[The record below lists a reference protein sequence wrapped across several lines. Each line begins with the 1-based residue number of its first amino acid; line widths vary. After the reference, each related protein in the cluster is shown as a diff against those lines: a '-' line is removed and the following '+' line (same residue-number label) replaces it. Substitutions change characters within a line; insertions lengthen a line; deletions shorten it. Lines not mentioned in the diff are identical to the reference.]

1 MKVLP
6 EISNMSC
13 SRFKTLND
21 SYTLIN
27 FNNDTNV
34 ALSYKESE
42 NSNFDILSDLIECKA
57 YATALLYLNENYILD
72 NKFGYLLENQNIMDF
87 YDDCE
92 DLLKKNIKVVEVA
105 GIPLTDI
112 KGYKIY
118 ESDIGIVRGNN
129 SKKIFESF
137 DKINIEDIT
146 LDLLK
151 DFKYDMFIE
160 AYAVCPEC
168 KAVFY
173 VPDNTEQT
181 TTQDVEM
188 YSTLD
193 NPAAEKVVDYDV
205 TMATCPY
212 CGHSDE
218 LGTYYVASLEDLLD
232 APNKEE
238 LVPGI
243 SELTED
249 TLTEDGEGT
258 QATDIAPKVDQEVGA
273 LTKAK
278 PEKKY
283 YDILLSDIDEN
294 ADEILNKGFI
304 KNKDGHYQRGNYV
317 LVKENDKYIAIRK
330 DKLK

>member
-151 DFKYDMFIE
+151 SDYADAFIND
-160 AYAVCPEC
+160 YVVCPEC
-168 KAVFY
+168 NAIFSV
-173 VPDNTEQT
+173 VENSEEDTV
-181 TTQDVEM
+181 QDVEM

-193 NPAAEKVVDYDV
+193 NPAAEKVVNYDISK
-205 TMATCPY
+205 TTCPY
-212 CGHSDE
+212 CKYSAE
-218 LGTYYVASLEDLLD
+218 TEEFYQASLDD
-232 APNKEE
+232 IQSAPNAEE
-238 LVPGI
+238 LVPGSTSI
-243 SELTED
+243 NEEA
-249 TLTEDGEGT
+249 EGT
-258 QATDIAPKVDQEVGA
+258 QVTDIAPKVDQEVGA

-317 LVKENDKYIAIRK
+317 LVKESDKYIAIRK

>member
-137 DKINIEDIT
+137 DKINMEDIT

-151 DFKYDMFIE
+151 SDYADAFIND
-160 AYAVCPEC
+160 YVVCPEC
-168 KAVFY
+168 NAIFNV
-173 VPDNTEQT
+173 VENSEEDTV
-181 TTQDVEM
+181 QDVEM

-193 NPAAEKVVDYDV
+193 NPAAEKVVNYDISK
-205 TMATCPY
+205 TTCPY
-212 CGHSDE
+212 CKYSAE
-218 LGTYYVASLEDLLD
+218 TEEFYQASLDD
-232 APNKEE
+232 IQSAPNAEE
-238 LVPGI
+238 LVPGSTSI
-243 SELTED
+243 NEEA
-249 TLTEDGEGT
+249 EGT
-258 QATDIAPKVDQEVGA
+258 QVTDIAPKVDQEVGA

>member
-137 DKINIEDIT
+137 DKIKIEDIT

-151 DFKYDMFIE
+151 SDYADAFIND
-160 AYAVCPEC
+160 YVVCPEC
-168 KAVFY
+168 NAIVS
-173 VPDNTEQT
+173 VVENSEEDTV
-181 TTQDVEM
+181 QDVEM

-193 NPAAEKVVDYDV
+193 NPAAEKVVNYDISK
-205 TMATCPY
+205 TTCPY
-212 CGHSDE
+212 CKYSAE
-218 LGTYYVASLEDLLD
+218 TEEFYQASLDD
-232 APNKEE
+232 IQSAPNAEE
-238 LVPGI
+238 LVPGSTSI
-243 SELTED
+243 NEEA
-249 TLTEDGEGT
+249 EGT
-258 QATDIAPKVDQEVGA
+258 QVTDIAPKVDQEVGA

>member
-72 NKFGYLLENQNIMDF
+72 NKFGYLLENQNIIDF

-137 DKINIEDIT
+137 DKINMEDIT

-151 DFKYDMFIE
+151 SDYADAFIND
-160 AYAVCPEC
+160 YVVCPEC
-168 KAVFY
+168 NAIFNV
-173 VPDNTEQT
+173 VENSEEDTV
-181 TTQDVEM
+181 QDVEM

-193 NPAAEKVVDYDV
+193 NPAAEKVVNYDISK
-205 TMATCPY
+205 TTCPY
-212 CGHSDE
+212 CKYFAE
-218 LGTYYVASLEDLLD
+218 TEEFYQASLDD
-232 APNKEE
+232 IQSAPNAEE
-238 LVPGI
+238 LVPGSTSI
-243 SELTED
+243 NEEA
-249 TLTEDGEGT
+249 EGT
-258 QATDIAPKVDQEVGA
+258 QVTDIAPKVDQEVGA

>member
-137 DKINIEDIT
+137 DKIKIEDIT

-151 DFKYDMFIE
+151 SDYADAFIND
-160 AYAVCPEC
+160 YVVCPEC
-168 KAVFY
+168 NAIFSV
-173 VPDNTEQT
+173 VENSEEDTV
-181 TTQDVEM
+181 QDVEM

-193 NPAAEKVVDYDV
+193 NPAAEKVVNYDISK
-205 TMATCPY
+205 TTCPY
-212 CGHSDE
+212 CKYSAE
-218 LGTYYVASLEDLLD
+218 TEEFYQASLDD
-232 APNKEE
+232 IQSAPNAEE
-238 LVPGI
+238 LVPGSTSI
-243 SELTED
+243 NEEA
-249 TLTEDGEGT
+249 EGT
-258 QATDIAPKVDQEVGA
+258 QVTDIAPKVDQEVGA

>member
-151 DFKYDMFIE
+151 SDYADAFIND
-160 AYAVCPEC
+160 YVVCPEC
-168 KAVFY
+168 NAIFSV
-173 VPDNTEQT
+173 VENSEEDTV
-181 TTQDVEM
+181 QDVEM

-193 NPAAEKVVDYDV
+193 NPAAEKVVNYDISK
-205 TMATCPY
+205 TTCPY
-212 CGHSDE
+212 CKYSAE
-218 LGTYYVASLEDLLD
+218 TEEFYQASLDD
-232 APNKEE
+232 IQSAPNAEE
-238 LVPGI
+238 LVPGSTSI
-243 SELTED
+243 NEEA
-249 TLTEDGEGT
+249 EGT
-258 QATDIAPKVDQEVGA
+258 QVTDIAPKVDQEVGA